1 LANDVDL
8 VLISIGKPE
17 VGMKLCEHLGLED
30 GEKWI
35 FADIE
40 NESYDKLELNRGWD
54 TMIRPATAFRFRDR
68 IFGNN
73 ESSNLDQLFEVLGKW
88 KDAVYVPPKGDQA
101 TNQGGT
107 FVFDGDRVVFAHYDE
122 SPGTHADTYE
132 TIKLALDIAT

>member
-1 LANDVDL
+1 
-8 VLISIGKPE
+8 
-17 VGMKLCEHLGLED
+17 MKLCEHLGLED

-73 ESSNLDQLFEVLGKW
+73 ESSNLDQVL
-88 KDAVYVPPKGDQA
+88 YPCEIHTCLYQYFVP
-101 TNQGGT
+101 
-107 FVFDGDRVVFAHYDE
+107 FYDK
-122 SPGTHADTYE
+122 T
-132 TIKLALDIAT
+132 DIF